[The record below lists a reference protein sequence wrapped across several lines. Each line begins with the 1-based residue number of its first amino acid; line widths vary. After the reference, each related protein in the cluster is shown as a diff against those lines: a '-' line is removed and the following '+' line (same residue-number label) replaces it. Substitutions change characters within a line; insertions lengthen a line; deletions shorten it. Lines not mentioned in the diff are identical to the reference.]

1 MAFQANRGKVAV
13 LRDGLAAARGEIV
26 AFSDAA
32 SRLEPDSLRNLV
44 RPFADPAVGCVSGV
58 YKVLSPGAARLGA
71 EEGFYWRYETF
82 IKQRES
88 DLGSTL
94 GAHGS
99 LYAVR
104 RALCPDL
111 ARVSLNDDYEIPVLI
126 AAAGQRV
133 VYAPDAV
140 AAEEA
145 REMAGF
151 HRRVRLALGNFRQ
164 LRLIGTLL
172 RPPRP
177 WLIFTLVAHKLL
189 RLIGPFCLIA
199 ALAINPFL
207 PGPLYRAT
215 LAFQLAFYTFAVAGL
230 LLPSARHASRVTR
243 LCFSPFKLAFYFTM
257 INAAY
262 LVALLRLLTG
272 AGRIRWREP
281 EPPRE
286 DRGRG
291 TRTRDEEDRAT
302 VADKVRSHFRAT
314 AGEFDAIYSGEKGA
328 MGRWLDRLLR
338 WDMYERFRRTVA
350 ECTPVGG
357 ASLPRV
363 LDVGCGSGRF
373 SVAVAKAG
381 VREVL
386 GLDFAPSML
395 DIARQLAERQGVGD
409 RCRFEAGDF
418 MERKFAE
425 PFDIALAIGLFD
437 YVADCAPFLRKMR
450 RVSRVKVVATFPRR
464 WTWRAPLRKLRLALR
479 GCPVFFFTRP
489 QVERLMAEAGFQRF
503 TIERIGKI
511 YFVVGHCGESEGAA

>member
-1 MAFQANRGKVAV
+1 
-13 LRDGLAAARGEIV
+13 
-26 AFSDAA
+26 
-32 SRLEPDSLRNLV
+32 
-44 RPFADPAVGCVSGV
+44 
-58 YKVLSPGAARLGA
+58 
-71 EEGFYWRYETF
+71 
-82 IKQRES
+82 
-88 DLGSTL
+88 
-94 GAHGS
+94 
-99 LYAVR
+99 
-104 RALCPDL
+104 
-111 ARVSLNDDYEIPVLI
+111 
-126 AAAGQRV
+126 
-133 VYAPDAV
+133 
-140 AAEEA
+140 
-145 REMAGF
+145 
-151 HRRVRLALGNFRQ
+151 
-164 LRLIGTLL
+164 
-172 RPPRP
+172 
-177 WLIFTLVAHKLL
+177 
-189 RLIGPFCLIA
+189 
-199 ALAINPFL
+199 
-207 PGPLYRAT
+207 
-215 LAFQLAFYTFAVAGL
+215 
-230 LLPSARHASRVTR
+230 
-243 LCFSPFKLAFYFTM
+243 M